1 MFFHTRHRYNTRFLL
16 LNCSLFSHWCFTHQ
30 YKNTTQFCFYAV
42 PAASQNTNQQI
53 SDISYIK
60 SNDNVEF
67 ERLYLAQH
75 GHVVTLTS
83 SFKLKKAIPQ
93 ESYDII
99 VVGCLPQEMYP
110 ILETWFLVGEQGTNK
125 AHMGRIRTSGQIE
138 LWCWGADALKIDF
151 VFAFSTTFLTK

>member
-1 MFFHTRHRYNTRFLL
+1 MRLVAGVLHITGVAS
-16 LNCSLFSHWCFTHQ
+16 NC
-30 YKNTTQFCFYAV
+30 YAGDKMV
-42 PAASQNTNQQI
+42 CMQINTNQQI

>member
-1 MFFHTRHRYNTRFLL
+1 MTCMQT
-16 LNCSLFSHWCFTHQ
+16 
-30 YKNTTQFCFYAV
+30 
-42 PAASQNTNQQI
+42 NTNQQI

>member
-1 MFFHTRHRYNTRFLL
+1 MLL
-16 LNCSLFSHWCFTHQ
+16 PNLNVDCLLQNPNFGSWCFTHQ
-30 YKNTTQFCFYAV
+30 YKNTTQFYFYA
-42 PAASQNTNQQI
+42 ALLSSQNTNQQI